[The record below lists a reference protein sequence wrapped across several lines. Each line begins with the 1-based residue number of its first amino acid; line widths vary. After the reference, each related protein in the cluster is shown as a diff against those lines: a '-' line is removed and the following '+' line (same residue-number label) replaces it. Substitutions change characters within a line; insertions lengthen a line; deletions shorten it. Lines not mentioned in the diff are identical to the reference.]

1 MKGMT
6 EVRMMMSDRSEDD
19 LEIRDADSG
28 IEDGAI
34 EDGATWRQQ
43 QLLPTPPRPSRARPA
58 TNNGDRPSDR
68 LRQAGLVGIAQ
79 AREALADAARRAKA
93 RAESRA
99 A

>member
-6 EVRMMMSDRSEDD
+6 EVRMMTSDRNEHD
-19 LEIRDADSG
+19 LEIR
-28 IEDGAI
+28 ETDGAI
-34 EDGATWRQQ
+34 EDGASWRQQ
-43 QLLPTPPRPSRARPA
+43 QLLPTPPRPSRTHPA
-58 TNNGDRPSDR
+58 SNNGDRPSDR

-79 AREALADAARRAKA
+79 AREALAEAARRAKA